1 MTNVRYEIDG
11 AIATVTID
19 RPQVR
24 NAVDGPTRI
33 ELADAFRRFDADD
46 ALAVAILTGA
56 NGTFCAGADLKGV
69 ADGGG
74 NRVTVGFRPEH
85 TELVSDP
92 AGAVP
97 MVVELVEELGSDAYV
112 HGHAKLNGED
122 NTKDTLV
129 VRTDGRNVPRMG
141 EMVYVRPREGSQHV
155 FHAETGV
162 RL

>member
-1 MTNVRYEIDG
+1 
-11 AIATVTID
+11 
-19 RPQVR
+19 
-24 NAVDGPTRI
+24 
-33 ELADAFRRFDADD
+33 
-46 ALAVAILTGA
+46 
-56 NGTFCAGADLKGV
+56 
-69 ADGGG
+69 
-74 NRVTVGFRPEH
+74 
-85 TELVSDP
+85 VSDP